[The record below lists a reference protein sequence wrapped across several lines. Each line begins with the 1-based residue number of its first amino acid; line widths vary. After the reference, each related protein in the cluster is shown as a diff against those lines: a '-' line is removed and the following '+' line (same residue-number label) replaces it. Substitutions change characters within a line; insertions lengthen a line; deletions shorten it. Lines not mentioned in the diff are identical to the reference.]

1 MSKKVLVIAAH
12 PDDETIGCGGSICR
26 HVQAGDDVGIITLTN
41 GVHSRDNASDD
52 DIEKRNIAAE
62 KAMSTLGATWIG
74 AGDFPDNKI
83 DSVPLI
89 DVIKFIESFKDTFYP
104 NIIYVHSPT
113 DLNIDHR
120 IAASATLTAYR
131 PEPKESYEEIRFY
144 EVASSTDFTVKQLEK
159 KFDPNLYINID
170 TFIEKKISALKS
182 YNIEM
187 RESPHSRSYEKI
199 QSLAQHRGSESGMN
213 YAEAFEVVRKIIR

>member
-1 MSKKVLVIAAH
+1 MFAQVDQKSLRNISRSDIYLSVTAH
-12 PDDETIGCGGSICR
+12 LQTPSQTNIGKTQAPHRPVEAGSI
-26 HVQAGDDVGIITLTN
+26 
-41 GVHSRDNASDD
+41 
-52 DIEKRNIAAE
+52 DILEVP
-62 KAMSTLGATWIG
+62 LGAVWIG

-83 DSVPLI
+83 DSIPII

-144 EVASSTDFTVKQLEK
+144 EVASSTDYTVKQLEK
-159 KFDPNLYINID
+159 KFEPNLYINID
-170 TFIEKKISALKS
+170 AFIEKKISALKF
-182 YNIEM
+182 YDMEM
-187 RESPHSRSYEKI
+187 RENPHSRSYEKI

-213 YAEAFEVVRKIIR
+213 YAEAFEVVRRIIR